1 MAFRSNEYLQR
12 NELVRFQLDDVIRA
26 PANGQ
31 HQTKNGYKFTIND
44 RSAFYDWYNGY
55 LEVQFQLQKTADAAG
70 YAAADRI
77 TTING
82 SHSLIKHLTI
92 RSAGKI
98 IYDTDNLHKVCFV
111 KNLLEYSDDFS
122 RSVAKNSFWYLDTNA
137 TTANTNAGFEARRLQ
152 TQAVQ
157 NNGGG
162 GAKNINVII
171 PLNRFS
177 FFEELEDKMLVPMQL
192 QFEITLNDDG
202 ELIHMANGTD
212 PGRVVVNRFLLW
224 VPRLTPKDSLYD
236 KFVSS
241 FLKETQWKYLR
252 EMYQQSAPATS
263 SGFFQISASIDN
275 VKHIFVWLKR
285 TAPPNDDPAEDNP
298 FLMNTFKLNAADAN
312 SSLLN
317 CRLEYGNGVFYP
329 ETEYD
334 TESKVR
340 IFQDVMAYAMRKND
354 YNTGTQLNLANF
366 GSLYSLEKAIR
377 GRNPI
382 SLRLKNSQLS
392 GNDQAKTTLMLT
404 ANQIKKIQKA
414 ASQGK
419 GVEIKVSKSQAQKVG
434 GSLFSALFPLARSA
448 APMLAKTLGL
458 SALAGLASEGASQVV
473 KKISGSGQR
482 AMTGGFL
489 IPQDKIQKLI
499 DNKHLLTN
507 KQKEQILSALQSGGQ
522 IVVKPSKKQSG
533 GLLGTMLASI
543 GIPLAIEAVK
553 SVFGKGAPR
562 IGRPKGKGAP
572 RIGRPKGG
580 KGAPRLGGPFQRP
593 PPIVG
598 NWEQATSWGRGMG
611 KKKSKKGER
620 AKRGEGLL
628 LGSKSPFNNIPI
640 LGAIL

>member
-1 MAFRSNEYLQR
+1 MLSFKMTTYHPYKVNLSE
-12 NELVRFQLDDVIRA
+12 
-26 PANGQ
+26 GQ
-31 HQTKNGYKFTIND
+31 K
-44 RSAFYDWYNGY
+44 
-55 LEVQFQLQKTADAAG
+55 
-70 YAAADRI
+70 
-77 TTING
+77 
-82 SHSLIKHLTI
+82 
-92 RSAGKI
+92 
-98 IYDTDNLHKVCFV
+98 
-111 KNLLEYSDDFS
+111 
-122 RSVAKNSFWYLDTNA
+122 
-137 TTANTNAGFEARRLQ
+137 
-152 TQAVQ
+152 
-157 NNGGG
+157 
-162 GAKNINVII
+162 
-171 PLNRFS
+171 
-177 FFEELEDKMLVPMQL
+177 DK
-192 QFEITLNDDG
+192 
-202 ELIHMANGTD
+202 
-212 PGRVVVNRFLLW
+212 
-224 VPRLTPKDSLYD
+224 
-236 KFVSS
+236 
-241 FLKETQWKYLR
+241 
-252 EMYQQSAPATS
+252 
-263 SGFFQISASIDN
+263 
-275 VKHIFVWLKR
+275 
-285 TAPPNDDPAEDNP
+285 
-298 FLMNTFKLNAADAN
+298 
-312 SSLLN
+312 
-317 CRLEYGNGVFYP
+317 
-329 ETEYD
+329 
-334 TESKVR
+334 
-340 IFQDVMAYAMRKND
+340 
-354 YNTGTQLNLANF
+354 
-366 GSLYSLEKAIR
+366 LEKAIR

-414 ASQGK
+414 VSQGK

-499 DNKHLLTN
+499 DNKHLLTS

-522 IVVKPSKKQSG
+522 VVVKPTKKQSG

-572 RIGRPKGG
+572 RIGRPKG

>member
-1 MAFRSNEYLQR
+1 MLSFKMTTYHPYKVNLSE
-12 NELVRFQLDDVIRA
+12 
-26 PANGQ
+26 GQ
-31 HQTKNGYKFTIND
+31 K
-44 RSAFYDWYNGY
+44 
-55 LEVQFQLQKTADAAG
+55 
-70 YAAADRI
+70 
-77 TTING
+77 
-82 SHSLIKHLTI
+82 
-92 RSAGKI
+92 
-98 IYDTDNLHKVCFV
+98 
-111 KNLLEYSDDFS
+111 
-122 RSVAKNSFWYLDTNA
+122 
-137 TTANTNAGFEARRLQ
+137 
-152 TQAVQ
+152 
-157 NNGGG
+157 
-162 GAKNINVII
+162 
-171 PLNRFS
+171 
-177 FFEELEDKMLVPMQL
+177 DK
-192 QFEITLNDDG
+192 
-202 ELIHMANGTD
+202 
-212 PGRVVVNRFLLW
+212 
-224 VPRLTPKDSLYD
+224 
-236 KFVSS
+236 
-241 FLKETQWKYLR
+241 
-252 EMYQQSAPATS
+252 
-263 SGFFQISASIDN
+263 
-275 VKHIFVWLKR
+275 
-285 TAPPNDDPAEDNP
+285 
-298 FLMNTFKLNAADAN
+298 
-312 SSLLN
+312 
-317 CRLEYGNGVFYP
+317 
-329 ETEYD
+329 
-334 TESKVR
+334 
-340 IFQDVMAYAMRKND
+340 
-354 YNTGTQLNLANF
+354 
-366 GSLYSLEKAIR
+366 LEKAIR

-419 GVEIKVSKSQAQKVG
+419 GTEIKVSKSQAQKVG
-434 GSLFSALFPLARSA
+434 GSLFSTLFPLARSA

-507 KQKEQILSALQSGGQ
+507 KQKEQILTALQSGGQ
-522 IVVKPSKKQSG
+522 VVVKPTKKQSG

-611 KKKSKKGER
+611 EKKSK
-620 AKRGEGLL
+620 GEGLL
-628 LGSKSPFNNIPI
+628 LGEKSPFNNIPI

>member
-1 MAFRSNEYLQR
+1 MLSFKMTTYHPYKVNLSE
-12 NELVRFQLDDVIRA
+12 
-26 PANGQ
+26 GQ
-31 HQTKNGYKFTIND
+31 K
-44 RSAFYDWYNGY
+44 
-55 LEVQFQLQKTADAAG
+55 
-70 YAAADRI
+70 
-77 TTING
+77 
-82 SHSLIKHLTI
+82 
-92 RSAGKI
+92 
-98 IYDTDNLHKVCFV
+98 
-111 KNLLEYSDDFS
+111 
-122 RSVAKNSFWYLDTNA
+122 
-137 TTANTNAGFEARRLQ
+137 
-152 TQAVQ
+152 
-157 NNGGG
+157 
-162 GAKNINVII
+162 
-171 PLNRFS
+171 
-177 FFEELEDKMLVPMQL
+177 DK
-192 QFEITLNDDG
+192 
-202 ELIHMANGTD
+202 
-212 PGRVVVNRFLLW
+212 
-224 VPRLTPKDSLYD
+224 
-236 KFVSS
+236 
-241 FLKETQWKYLR
+241 
-252 EMYQQSAPATS
+252 
-263 SGFFQISASIDN
+263 
-275 VKHIFVWLKR
+275 
-285 TAPPNDDPAEDNP
+285 
-298 FLMNTFKLNAADAN
+298 
-312 SSLLN
+312 
-317 CRLEYGNGVFYP
+317 
-329 ETEYD
+329 
-334 TESKVR
+334 
-340 IFQDVMAYAMRKND
+340 
-354 YNTGTQLNLANF
+354 
-366 GSLYSLEKAIR
+366 LEKAIR

-482 AMTGGFL
+482 AKRAEQVGGFL

-580 KGAPRLGGPFQRP
+580 KGAPRLGGPAATLFQRP

-611 KKKSKKGER
+611 KKKSKKGE
-620 AKRGEGLL
+620 GLL

>member
-1 MAFRSNEYLQR
+1 MLSFKMTTYHPYKVNLSE
-12 NELVRFQLDDVIRA
+12 
-26 PANGQ
+26 GQ
-31 HQTKNGYKFTIND
+31 K
-44 RSAFYDWYNGY
+44 
-55 LEVQFQLQKTADAAG
+55 
-70 YAAADRI
+70 
-77 TTING
+77 
-82 SHSLIKHLTI
+82 
-92 RSAGKI
+92 
-98 IYDTDNLHKVCFV
+98 
-111 KNLLEYSDDFS
+111 
-122 RSVAKNSFWYLDTNA
+122 
-137 TTANTNAGFEARRLQ
+137 
-152 TQAVQ
+152 
-157 NNGGG
+157 
-162 GAKNINVII
+162 
-171 PLNRFS
+171 
-177 FFEELEDKMLVPMQL
+177 DK
-192 QFEITLNDDG
+192 
-202 ELIHMANGTD
+202 
-212 PGRVVVNRFLLW
+212 
-224 VPRLTPKDSLYD
+224 
-236 KFVSS
+236 
-241 FLKETQWKYLR
+241 
-252 EMYQQSAPATS
+252 
-263 SGFFQISASIDN
+263 
-275 VKHIFVWLKR
+275 
-285 TAPPNDDPAEDNP
+285 
-298 FLMNTFKLNAADAN
+298 
-312 SSLLN
+312 
-317 CRLEYGNGVFYP
+317 
-329 ETEYD
+329 
-334 TESKVR
+334 
-340 IFQDVMAYAMRKND
+340 
-354 YNTGTQLNLANF
+354 
-366 GSLYSLEKAIR
+366 LEKAIR

-392 GNDQAKTTLMLT
+392 GNDQLMLT

-473 KKISGSGQR
+473 KKISGSGQV
-482 AMTGGFL
+482 GGFL

-522 IVVKPSKKQSG
+522 VVVKPTKQQSG

-580 KGAPRLGGPFQRP
+580 KGAPRLGGPAATLFQRP

-611 KKKSKKGER
+611 KKKSKKGE
-620 AKRGEGLL
+620 GLL

>member
-1 MAFRSNEYLQR
+1 MLSFKMTTYHPYKVNLSE
-12 NELVRFQLDDVIRA
+12 
-26 PANGQ
+26 GQ
-31 HQTKNGYKFTIND
+31 K
-44 RSAFYDWYNGY
+44 
-55 LEVQFQLQKTADAAG
+55 
-70 YAAADRI
+70 
-77 TTING
+77 
-82 SHSLIKHLTI
+82 
-92 RSAGKI
+92 
-98 IYDTDNLHKVCFV
+98 
-111 KNLLEYSDDFS
+111 
-122 RSVAKNSFWYLDTNA
+122 
-137 TTANTNAGFEARRLQ
+137 
-152 TQAVQ
+152 
-157 NNGGG
+157 
-162 GAKNINVII
+162 
-171 PLNRFS
+171 
-177 FFEELEDKMLVPMQL
+177 DK
-192 QFEITLNDDG
+192 
-202 ELIHMANGTD
+202 
-212 PGRVVVNRFLLW
+212 
-224 VPRLTPKDSLYD
+224 
-236 KFVSS
+236 
-241 FLKETQWKYLR
+241 
-252 EMYQQSAPATS
+252 
-263 SGFFQISASIDN
+263 
-275 VKHIFVWLKR
+275 
-285 TAPPNDDPAEDNP
+285 
-298 FLMNTFKLNAADAN
+298 
-312 SSLLN
+312 
-317 CRLEYGNGVFYP
+317 
-329 ETEYD
+329 
-334 TESKVR
+334 
-340 IFQDVMAYAMRKND
+340 
-354 YNTGTQLNLANF
+354 
-366 GSLYSLEKAIR
+366 LEKAIR
-377 GRNPI
+377 SRNPI

-419 GVEIKVSKSQAQKVG
+419 GAEIKVSKSQAQKVG

-473 KKISGSGQR
+473 KKISGSGQPKASR

-522 IVVKPSKKQSG
+522 VVVKPTKKQSG

-572 RIGRPKGG
+572 RIGRPKG

>member
-1 MAFRSNEYLQR
+1 MLSFKMTTYHPYKVNLSE
-12 NELVRFQLDDVIRA
+12 
-26 PANGQ
+26 GQ
-31 HQTKNGYKFTIND
+31 K
-44 RSAFYDWYNGY
+44 
-55 LEVQFQLQKTADAAG
+55 
-70 YAAADRI
+70 
-77 TTING
+77 
-82 SHSLIKHLTI
+82 
-92 RSAGKI
+92 
-98 IYDTDNLHKVCFV
+98 
-111 KNLLEYSDDFS
+111 
-122 RSVAKNSFWYLDTNA
+122 
-137 TTANTNAGFEARRLQ
+137 
-152 TQAVQ
+152 
-157 NNGGG
+157 
-162 GAKNINVII
+162 
-171 PLNRFS
+171 
-177 FFEELEDKMLVPMQL
+177 DK
-192 QFEITLNDDG
+192 
-202 ELIHMANGTD
+202 
-212 PGRVVVNRFLLW
+212 
-224 VPRLTPKDSLYD
+224 
-236 KFVSS
+236 
-241 FLKETQWKYLR
+241 
-252 EMYQQSAPATS
+252 
-263 SGFFQISASIDN
+263 
-275 VKHIFVWLKR
+275 
-285 TAPPNDDPAEDNP
+285 
-298 FLMNTFKLNAADAN
+298 
-312 SSLLN
+312 
-317 CRLEYGNGVFYP
+317 
-329 ETEYD
+329 
-334 TESKVR
+334 
-340 IFQDVMAYAMRKND
+340 
-354 YNTGTQLNLANF
+354 
-366 GSLYSLEKAIR
+366 LEKAIR

-392 GNDQAKTTLMLT
+392 GNDQLMLT

-473 KKISGSGQR
+473 KKISGSGQV
-482 AMTGGFL
+482 GGFL

-580 KGAPRLGGPFQRP
+580 KGAPRLGGPAATLFQRP

>member
-1 MAFRSNEYLQR
+1 MLSFKMTTYHPYKVNLSE
-12 NELVRFQLDDVIRA
+12 
-26 PANGQ
+26 GQ
-31 HQTKNGYKFTIND
+31 K
-44 RSAFYDWYNGY
+44 
-55 LEVQFQLQKTADAAG
+55 
-70 YAAADRI
+70 
-77 TTING
+77 
-82 SHSLIKHLTI
+82 
-92 RSAGKI
+92 
-98 IYDTDNLHKVCFV
+98 
-111 KNLLEYSDDFS
+111 
-122 RSVAKNSFWYLDTNA
+122 
-137 TTANTNAGFEARRLQ
+137 
-152 TQAVQ
+152 
-157 NNGGG
+157 
-162 GAKNINVII
+162 
-171 PLNRFS
+171 
-177 FFEELEDKMLVPMQL
+177 DK
-192 QFEITLNDDG
+192 
-202 ELIHMANGTD
+202 
-212 PGRVVVNRFLLW
+212 
-224 VPRLTPKDSLYD
+224 
-236 KFVSS
+236 
-241 FLKETQWKYLR
+241 
-252 EMYQQSAPATS
+252 
-263 SGFFQISASIDN
+263 
-275 VKHIFVWLKR
+275 
-285 TAPPNDDPAEDNP
+285 
-298 FLMNTFKLNAADAN
+298 
-312 SSLLN
+312 
-317 CRLEYGNGVFYP
+317 
-329 ETEYD
+329 
-334 TESKVR
+334 
-340 IFQDVMAYAMRKND
+340 
-354 YNTGTQLNLANF
+354 
-366 GSLYSLEKAIR
+366 LEKAIR
-377 GRNPI
+377 SRNPI

-419 GVEIKVSKSQAQKVG
+419 GAEIKVSKSQAQKVG

-499 DNKHLLTN
+499 DNKHLLTS

-522 IVVKPSKKQSG
+522 VVVKPTKKQSG

-572 RIGRPKGG
+572 RIGRPKG

-611 KKKSKKGER
+611 KKKSKKGE
-620 AKRGEGLL
+620 GLL

>member
-1 MAFRSNEYLQR
+1 MLSFKMTTYHPYKVNLSE
-12 NELVRFQLDDVIRA
+12 
-26 PANGQ
+26 GQ
-31 HQTKNGYKFTIND
+31 K
-44 RSAFYDWYNGY
+44 
-55 LEVQFQLQKTADAAG
+55 
-70 YAAADRI
+70 
-77 TTING
+77 
-82 SHSLIKHLTI
+82 
-92 RSAGKI
+92 
-98 IYDTDNLHKVCFV
+98 
-111 KNLLEYSDDFS
+111 
-122 RSVAKNSFWYLDTNA
+122 
-137 TTANTNAGFEARRLQ
+137 
-152 TQAVQ
+152 
-157 NNGGG
+157 
-162 GAKNINVII
+162 
-171 PLNRFS
+171 
-177 FFEELEDKMLVPMQL
+177 DK
-192 QFEITLNDDG
+192 
-202 ELIHMANGTD
+202 
-212 PGRVVVNRFLLW
+212 
-224 VPRLTPKDSLYD
+224 
-236 KFVSS
+236 
-241 FLKETQWKYLR
+241 
-252 EMYQQSAPATS
+252 
-263 SGFFQISASIDN
+263 
-275 VKHIFVWLKR
+275 
-285 TAPPNDDPAEDNP
+285 
-298 FLMNTFKLNAADAN
+298 
-312 SSLLN
+312 
-317 CRLEYGNGVFYP
+317 
-329 ETEYD
+329 
-334 TESKVR
+334 
-340 IFQDVMAYAMRKND
+340 
-354 YNTGTQLNLANF
+354 
-366 GSLYSLEKAIR
+366 LEKAIR

-507 KQKEQILSALQSGGQ
+507 KQKEQILTALQSGGQ
-522 IVVKPSKKQSG
+522 VMVKPTAKQSG
-533 GLLGTMLASI
+533 GALGALLASI

-580 KGAPRLGGPFQRP
+580 KGAPRLGGPAAMLFQRP

-611 KKKSKKGER
+611 KKKSKKGE
-620 AKRGEGLL
+620 GLL

>member
-1 MAFRSNEYLQR
+1 MLSFKMTTYHPYKVNLSE
-12 NELVRFQLDDVIRA
+12 
-26 PANGQ
+26 GQ
-31 HQTKNGYKFTIND
+31 K
-44 RSAFYDWYNGY
+44 
-55 LEVQFQLQKTADAAG
+55 
-70 YAAADRI
+70 
-77 TTING
+77 
-82 SHSLIKHLTI
+82 
-92 RSAGKI
+92 
-98 IYDTDNLHKVCFV
+98 
-111 KNLLEYSDDFS
+111 
-122 RSVAKNSFWYLDTNA
+122 
-137 TTANTNAGFEARRLQ
+137 
-152 TQAVQ
+152 
-157 NNGGG
+157 
-162 GAKNINVII
+162 
-171 PLNRFS
+171 
-177 FFEELEDKMLVPMQL
+177 DK
-192 QFEITLNDDG
+192 
-202 ELIHMANGTD
+202 
-212 PGRVVVNRFLLW
+212 
-224 VPRLTPKDSLYD
+224 
-236 KFVSS
+236 
-241 FLKETQWKYLR
+241 
-252 EMYQQSAPATS
+252 
-263 SGFFQISASIDN
+263 
-275 VKHIFVWLKR
+275 
-285 TAPPNDDPAEDNP
+285 
-298 FLMNTFKLNAADAN
+298 
-312 SSLLN
+312 
-317 CRLEYGNGVFYP
+317 
-329 ETEYD
+329 
-334 TESKVR
+334 
-340 IFQDVMAYAMRKND
+340 
-354 YNTGTQLNLANF
+354 
-366 GSLYSLEKAIR
+366 LEKAIR

-419 GVEIKVSKSQAQKVG
+419 GAEIKVSKSQAQKVG

-522 IVVKPSKKQSG
+522 VVVKPTKKQSG

-572 RIGRPKGG
+572 RIGRPKG

-611 KKKSKKGER
+611 KKKIQKRRRTSAGIEKPIQQHPNSRGDIVKKPKFVNKPLSNFDLLQWVDFLKIPNFKGIFARDEVMPREHSPCIINLDELENAGTHWVCCAPGEKALWYFDSFGMGFPQEFKSSKPVIW
-620 AKRGEGLL
+620 
-628 LGSKSPFNNIPI
+628 SSSQYQNINSVLCGYYCLYFLHQWAQGKDFYDI
-640 LGAIL
+640 LKQFSLVDTTQNEEFIKEYFK

>member
-1 MAFRSNEYLQR
+1 MLSFKMTTYHPYKVNLSE
-12 NELVRFQLDDVIRA
+12 
-26 PANGQ
+26 GQ
-31 HQTKNGYKFTIND
+31 K
-44 RSAFYDWYNGY
+44 
-55 LEVQFQLQKTADAAG
+55 
-70 YAAADRI
+70 
-77 TTING
+77 
-82 SHSLIKHLTI
+82 
-92 RSAGKI
+92 
-98 IYDTDNLHKVCFV
+98 
-111 KNLLEYSDDFS
+111 
-122 RSVAKNSFWYLDTNA
+122 
-137 TTANTNAGFEARRLQ
+137 
-152 TQAVQ
+152 
-157 NNGGG
+157 
-162 GAKNINVII
+162 
-171 PLNRFS
+171 
-177 FFEELEDKMLVPMQL
+177 DK
-192 QFEITLNDDG
+192 
-202 ELIHMANGTD
+202 
-212 PGRVVVNRFLLW
+212 
-224 VPRLTPKDSLYD
+224 
-236 KFVSS
+236 
-241 FLKETQWKYLR
+241 
-252 EMYQQSAPATS
+252 
-263 SGFFQISASIDN
+263 
-275 VKHIFVWLKR
+275 
-285 TAPPNDDPAEDNP
+285 
-298 FLMNTFKLNAADAN
+298 
-312 SSLLN
+312 
-317 CRLEYGNGVFYP
+317 
-329 ETEYD
+329 
-334 TESKVR
+334 
-340 IFQDVMAYAMRKND
+340 
-354 YNTGTQLNLANF
+354 
-366 GSLYSLEKAIR
+366 LEKAIR

-473 KKISGSGQR
+473 KKISGSGQRASRRPQR

-611 KKKSKKGER
+611 KKKSK
-620 AKRGEGLL
+620 GEGLL
-628 LGSKSPFNNIPI
+628 LGEKSPFNNIPI
-640 LGAIL
+640 LGALL

>member
-1 MAFRSNEYLQR
+1 MLSFKMTTYHPYKVNLSE
-12 NELVRFQLDDVIRA
+12 
-26 PANGQ
+26 GQ
-31 HQTKNGYKFTIND
+31 K
-44 RSAFYDWYNGY
+44 
-55 LEVQFQLQKTADAAG
+55 
-70 YAAADRI
+70 
-77 TTING
+77 
-82 SHSLIKHLTI
+82 
-92 RSAGKI
+92 
-98 IYDTDNLHKVCFV
+98 
-111 KNLLEYSDDFS
+111 
-122 RSVAKNSFWYLDTNA
+122 
-137 TTANTNAGFEARRLQ
+137 
-152 TQAVQ
+152 
-157 NNGGG
+157 
-162 GAKNINVII
+162 
-171 PLNRFS
+171 
-177 FFEELEDKMLVPMQL
+177 DK
-192 QFEITLNDDG
+192 
-202 ELIHMANGTD
+202 
-212 PGRVVVNRFLLW
+212 
-224 VPRLTPKDSLYD
+224 
-236 KFVSS
+236 
-241 FLKETQWKYLR
+241 
-252 EMYQQSAPATS
+252 
-263 SGFFQISASIDN
+263 
-275 VKHIFVWLKR
+275 
-285 TAPPNDDPAEDNP
+285 
-298 FLMNTFKLNAADAN
+298 
-312 SSLLN
+312 
-317 CRLEYGNGVFYP
+317 
-329 ETEYD
+329 
-334 TESKVR
+334 
-340 IFQDVMAYAMRKND
+340 
-354 YNTGTQLNLANF
+354 
-366 GSLYSLEKAIR
+366 LEKAIR
-377 GRNPI
+377 SRNPI

-414 ASQGK
+414 VSQGK
-419 GVEIKVSKSQAQKVG
+419 GAEIKVSKSQAQKVG

-522 IVVKPSKKQSG
+522 VVVKPTKKQSG

-572 RIGRPKGG
+572 RIGRPKG
-580 KGAPRLGGPFQRP
+580 KGAPRLGGPAAMLFQRP

>member
-1 MAFRSNEYLQR
+1 MTTYHPYKVNLSE
-12 NELVRFQLDDVIRA
+12 
-26 PANGQ
+26 GQ
-31 HQTKNGYKFTIND
+31 K
-44 RSAFYDWYNGY
+44 
-55 LEVQFQLQKTADAAG
+55 
-70 YAAADRI
+70 
-77 TTING
+77 
-82 SHSLIKHLTI
+82 
-92 RSAGKI
+92 
-98 IYDTDNLHKVCFV
+98 
-111 KNLLEYSDDFS
+111 
-122 RSVAKNSFWYLDTNA
+122 
-137 TTANTNAGFEARRLQ
+137 
-152 TQAVQ
+152 
-157 NNGGG
+157 
-162 GAKNINVII
+162 
-171 PLNRFS
+171 
-177 FFEELEDKMLVPMQL
+177 DK
-192 QFEITLNDDG
+192 
-202 ELIHMANGTD
+202 
-212 PGRVVVNRFLLW
+212 
-224 VPRLTPKDSLYD
+224 
-236 KFVSS
+236 
-241 FLKETQWKYLR
+241 
-252 EMYQQSAPATS
+252 
-263 SGFFQISASIDN
+263 
-275 VKHIFVWLKR
+275 
-285 TAPPNDDPAEDNP
+285 
-298 FLMNTFKLNAADAN
+298 
-312 SSLLN
+312 
-317 CRLEYGNGVFYP
+317 
-329 ETEYD
+329 
-334 TESKVR
+334 
-340 IFQDVMAYAMRKND
+340 
-354 YNTGTQLNLANF
+354 
-366 GSLYSLEKAIR
+366 LEKAIR

-580 KGAPRLGGPFQRP
+580 KGAPRLGGPAATLFQRP

-611 KKKSKKGER
+611 KKKSK
-620 AKRGEGLL
+620 GEGLL
-628 LGSKSPFNNIPI
+628 LGEKSPFNNIPI

>member
-1 MAFRSNEYLQR
+1 MLSFKMTTYHPYKVNLSE
-12 NELVRFQLDDVIRA
+12 
-26 PANGQ
+26 GQ
-31 HQTKNGYKFTIND
+31 K
-44 RSAFYDWYNGY
+44 
-55 LEVQFQLQKTADAAG
+55 
-70 YAAADRI
+70 
-77 TTING
+77 
-82 SHSLIKHLTI
+82 
-92 RSAGKI
+92 
-98 IYDTDNLHKVCFV
+98 
-111 KNLLEYSDDFS
+111 
-122 RSVAKNSFWYLDTNA
+122 
-137 TTANTNAGFEARRLQ
+137 
-152 TQAVQ
+152 
-157 NNGGG
+157 
-162 GAKNINVII
+162 
-171 PLNRFS
+171 
-177 FFEELEDKMLVPMQL
+177 DK
-192 QFEITLNDDG
+192 
-202 ELIHMANGTD
+202 
-212 PGRVVVNRFLLW
+212 
-224 VPRLTPKDSLYD
+224 
-236 KFVSS
+236 
-241 FLKETQWKYLR
+241 
-252 EMYQQSAPATS
+252 
-263 SGFFQISASIDN
+263 
-275 VKHIFVWLKR
+275 
-285 TAPPNDDPAEDNP
+285 
-298 FLMNTFKLNAADAN
+298 
-312 SSLLN
+312 
-317 CRLEYGNGVFYP
+317 
-329 ETEYD
+329 
-334 TESKVR
+334 
-340 IFQDVMAYAMRKND
+340 
-354 YNTGTQLNLANF
+354 
-366 GSLYSLEKAIR
+366 LEKAIR

-419 GVEIKVSKSQAQKVG
+419 GAEIKVSKSQAQKVG

-522 IVVKPSKKQSG
+522 VVVKPTKKQSG

-580 KGAPRLGGPFQRP
+580 KGAPRLGGPAATLFQRP